1 MSLKIIAEIAQ
12 GFEGNFTQSKLLINA
27 AASAGADLV
36 KFQLVFADE
45 LATSDYKYYDLFKN
59 LEMSNESWSK
69 LKTYSDEMNL
79 ELCFDIFGIKSLEL
93 ANLINVKVIKIH
105 STDLTNLNLLNAISK
120 TKISQVILGVGGGFL
135 SEIKKAVSILEN
147 KKLILMLGFQGYPT
161 KTNDNQVERLLYI
174 RKQILNLH
182 SNFSLGFADHPGKEK
197 MNNSISI
204 LSIGLGAKVIE
215 RHLTLGKV
223 MKLED
228 FESALNPD
236 EFMNFV
242 QIIRAS
248 YRALIGLKNTD
259 NFGMS
264 KSEKEYRKNI
274 KRHVV
279 SLRKL
284 EKGTKIKPE
293 DVTLKRTAS
302 DDVIYDLNEV
312 YGKSLNV
319 DLEKN
324 KAIQF
329 KNIN

>member
-1 MSLKIIAEIAQ
+1 
-12 GFEGNFTQSKLLINA
+12 
-27 AASAGADLV
+27 
-36 KFQLVFADE
+36 
-45 LATSDYKYYDLFKN
+45 
-59 LEMSNESWSK
+59 
-69 LKTYSDEMNL
+69 
-79 ELCFDIFGIKSLEL
+79 LCFDIFGIKSLEL
-93 ANLINVKVIKIH
+93 ANSINVKVIKIH
-105 STDLTNLNLLNAISK
+105 STDLTNLNLLKAISK

-161 KTNDNQVERLLYI
+161 KTNDNQVERLSYI

-284 EKGTKIKPE
+284 EKGTKIKPK

-319 DLEKN
+319 DLKKN